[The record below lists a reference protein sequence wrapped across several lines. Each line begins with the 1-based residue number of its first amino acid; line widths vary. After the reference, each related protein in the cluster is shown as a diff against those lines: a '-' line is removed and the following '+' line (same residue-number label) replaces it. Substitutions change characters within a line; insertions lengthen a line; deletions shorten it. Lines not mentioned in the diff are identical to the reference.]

1 MDKLQK
7 IRGFNARKKNFAR
20 MIGVV
25 CAVTVFALAA
35 GMYAGSVVAPADAPF
50 PGSGAR
56 PTTPAVYPEFTVE
69 PRLPRVQLTSEQF
82 YTGQFH
88 SFKTLYRGIASWYG
102 PGFNGR
108 LTASGE
114 VYDMYAMTA
123 ATTESSPSLP
133 LGTRVRVV
141 DSHNGRSV
149 VVRITDRGPLPPG
162 RILDLSY
169 GAARKL
175 AMVEPGI
182 VQVRVH
188 VLRWGRNHYHA
199 PSKT

>member
-7 IRGFNARKKNFAR
+7 IRGFDARTKKFAR
-20 MIGVV
+20 MTGVV
-25 CAVTVFALAA
+25 CAVLVFAVAA
-35 GMYAGSVVAPADAPF
+35 GMYAGSAVQADAPF
-50 PGSGAR
+50 PGSGTG
-56 PTTPAVYPEFTVE
+56 PTTPAIYPEFRVT
-69 PRLPRVQLTSEQF
+69 PRPPVLQLTSDQL
-82 YTGQFH
+82 YTAQNW
-88 SFKTLYRGIASWYG
+88 YRGIASWYG
-102 PGFNGR
+102 PAFNGR

-114 VYDMYAMTA
+114 VYDMYAMIA

-133 LGTRVRVV
+133 LGTRVQVV

-149 VVRITDRGPLPPG
+149 VVRITDRGPLPAG

-175 AMVEPGI
+175 AMVRPGI

-188 VLRWGRNHYHA
+188 VLRWGRDHYHA
-199 PSKT
+199 PSKI